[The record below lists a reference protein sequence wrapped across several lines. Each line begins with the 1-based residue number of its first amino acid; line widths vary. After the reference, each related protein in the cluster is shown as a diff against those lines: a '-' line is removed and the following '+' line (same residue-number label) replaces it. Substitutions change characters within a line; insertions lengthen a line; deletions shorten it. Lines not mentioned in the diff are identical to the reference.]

1 MSEYN
6 TIVGISALFLL
17 AAGMAGGF
25 LPQYIRLS
33 DRGLHRFLA
42 LGTGMLLGTIFY
54 HMLPEA
60 LEGQSS
66 ATFVIIGLL
75 GVFVVE
81 RIFFAET
88 GHSHLPPPSIPLA
101 ESHNHD
107 SSHHHHDD
115 DELIEPLP
123 TARGAHELIGVTA
136 FAGLSVH
143 ALMVG
148 LGLSAQLV
156 DTTTAV
162 PLLTSLLVH
171 KLSEA
176 FSLSTI
182 FLLAGYPRKRALI
195 MLGIFA
201 CIEPFGQL
209 IGAAAIDLLPHGWES
224 GASGLAAGT
233 FLYVALCDLLP
244 EVFHRRDGRWGSL
257 AALVIGVVAIALLMA
272 GGHGH
277 AH

>member
-1 MSEYN
+1 MNHQTESA
-6 TIVGISALFLL
+6 VAVVAALFLL
-17 AAGMAGGF
+17 VSGVVGGV
-25 LPQYIRLS
+25 LPQYIKLS

-60 LEGQSS
+60 LAGQAA
-66 ATFVIIGLL
+66 ATFVLVGLL

-81 RIFFAET
+81 RLIFARPGRHHAHGE
-88 GHSHLPPPSIPLA
+88 GQGGGLEGDHS
-101 ESHNHD
+101 
-107 SSHHHHDD
+107 
-115 DELIEPLP
+115 
-123 TARGAHELIGVTA
+123 GHELIGVTA

-148 LGLSAQLV
+148 LGLAAQLA
-156 DTTTAV
+156 DPDARV

-182 FLLAGYPRKRALI
+182 FLLAGYARPKALLMMI
-195 MLGIFA
+195 IFA
-201 CIEPFGQL
+201 CIEPFGVL
-209 IGAAAIDLLPHGWES
+209 MGSIALGVLPTGWEGGAA
-224 GASGLAAGT
+224 GLAAGT

-244 EVFHRRDGRWGSL
+244 EVFHRSDGRWASL
-257 AALVIGVVAIALLMA
+257 AMLVIGIALIGGMMA
-272 GGHGH
+272 MGGHGH
-277 AH
+277 GH